1 MEYLY
6 ILKQV
11 LVYVLTAYWCYQTV
25 ISLCSLIKLK
35 DKPYLTNKN
44 HKFMA
49 IVPAHNEE
57 MVVANLI
64 ESLKNQTYD
73 KNLYDIY
80 VIADNCTDNTAEV
93 ARKAG
98 AIVFERF
105 DPAHKTKGYAL
116 QWFLK
121 QKIEENADYVECD
134 FIWEF
139 PNKIRVDKQ
148 YPYKNKKEMLSFVR
162 VVAWNKLIKRQLITD
177 NNLEFPKGLRYEDV
191 EFTYKLIPFVNKFAY
206 VDKPFIHYVQ
216 REGSIA
222 NVQNERTAE
231 IFTVLDNVIE
241 FYKKNN
247 IYEKYRDELEYNY
260 ARYLLCS
267 SLKRMCKIK
276 DKSIREKLLTENWER
291 LNSNFP
297 NWKKNVILKTVNIGK
312 NKYMRT
318 VNKSTYKIY
327 SKILEII

>member
-1 MEYLY
+1 MPKVSVIVPIYNVEKYLEKCINSLLSQTLEDIQIILVNDGSKDNSGNIAKEYE
-6 ILKQV
+6 KN
-11 LVYVLTAYWCYQTV
+11 
-25 ISLCSLIKLK
+25 
-35 DKPYLTNKN
+35 NKN
-44 HKFMA
+44 RIIYVEKENGGLSDARNYGLKYATGDFIA
-49 IVPAHNEE
+49 FLDSDDYIEKNAYEE
-57 MVVANLI
+57 MYN
-64 ESLKNQTYD
+64 
-73 KNLYDIY
+73 
-80 VIADNCTDNTAEV
+80 
-93 ARKAG
+93 KA
-98 AIVFERF
+98 
-105 DPAHKTKGYAL
+105 
-116 QWFLK
+116 
-121 QKIEENADYVECD
+121 IEENADYVECD

-191 EFTYKLIPFVNKFAY
+191 EFTYKLIPFINKFAY

-216 REGSIA
+216 RKGSIA

-276 DKSIREKLLTENWER
+276 DKTIREKLLTESWKR

-297 NWKKNVILKTVNIGK
+297 NWKENVILKTVNIGK

>member
-1 MEYLY
+1 MPKVSVIVPIYNVEKYLEKCINSLLSQTLEDIQIILVNDGSKDNSGNIAREYE
-6 ILKQV
+6 KN
-11 LVYVLTAYWCYQTV
+11 
-25 ISLCSLIKLK
+25 
-35 DKPYLTNKN
+35 NKN
-44 HKFMA
+44 RITYVEKENGGLSDARNYGLKYATGDFIA
-49 IVPAHNEE
+49 FLDSDDYIEKNAYEE
-57 MVVANLI
+57 MYN
-64 ESLKNQTYD
+64 
-73 KNLYDIY
+73 
-80 VIADNCTDNTAEV
+80 
-93 ARKAG
+93 KA
-98 AIVFERF
+98 
-105 DPAHKTKGYAL
+105 
-116 QWFLK
+116 
-121 QKIEENADYVECD
+121 IEENADYVECD

-162 VVAWNKLIKRQLITD
+162 VVAWNKLIKRQLIID
-177 NNLEFPKGLRYEDV
+177 NNLEFPKGLRYEDI

-247 IYEKYRDELEYNY
+247 IYEEYRNELEYNY

-276 DKSIREKLLTENWER
+276 DKTIREKLLTESWER

-297 NWKKNVILKTVNIGK
+297 NWKENVILKTVNIGK

>member
-1 MEYLY
+1 MP
-6 ILKQV
+6 KV
-11 LVYVLTAYWCYQTV
+11 SV
-25 ISLCSLIKLK
+25 
-35 DKPYLTNKN
+35 
-44 HKFMA
+44 
-49 IVPAHNEE
+49 IVPIYNVEKYLEKCINSLLSQTLEDIQIILVNDGSKDNSGNIAKEYEKNNKDRVIYVEKENGGLSDARNYGLKYATGDFIAFLDSDDYIEKNAYEE
-57 MVVANLI
+57 MYN
-64 ESLKNQTYD
+64 
-73 KNLYDIY
+73 
-80 VIADNCTDNTAEV
+80 
-93 ARKAG
+93 KA
-98 AIVFERF
+98 
-105 DPAHKTKGYAL
+105 
-116 QWFLK
+116 
-121 QKIEENADYVECD
+121 IEENADYVECD

-191 EFTYKLIPFVNKFAY
+191 EFTYKLIPFLNKFAY
-206 VDKPFIHYVQ
+206 VDKLFIHYVQ

-276 DKSIREKLLTENWER
+276 DKTIREKLLTESWKR

-297 NWKKNVILKTVNIGK
+297 NWKENVILKTVNIGK

>member
-1 MEYLY
+1 MP
-6 ILKQV
+6 KV
-11 LVYVLTAYWCYQTV
+11 SV
-25 ISLCSLIKLK
+25 
-35 DKPYLTNKN
+35 
-44 HKFMA
+44 
-49 IVPAHNEE
+49 IVPIYNVEKYLEKCINSLLSQTLEDIQIILVNDGSKDNSGNIAKEYEKNNKDRVIYVEKENGGLSDARNYGLKYATGDFIAFLDSDDYIEKNAYEE
-57 MVVANLI
+57 MYN
-64 ESLKNQTYD
+64 
-73 KNLYDIY
+73 
-80 VIADNCTDNTAEV
+80 
-93 ARKAG
+93 KA
-98 AIVFERF
+98 
-105 DPAHKTKGYAL
+105 
-116 QWFLK
+116 
-121 QKIEENADYVECD
+121 IEEDADYVECD

-177 NNLEFPKGLRYEDV
+177 NNLEFPKGLRYEDI
-191 EFTYKLIPFVNKFAY
+191 EFTYKLIPFINKFAY

-247 IYEKYRDELEYNY
+247 IYEEYRDELEYNY

-276 DKSIREKLLTENWER
+276 DKTIREKLLTESWER
-291 LNSNFP
+291 LNLNFP
-297 NWKKNVILKTVNIGK
+297 NWKENVILKTVNIGK

>member
-1 MEYLY
+1 MPKVSVIVPIYNVEKYLEKCINSLLSQTLEDIQIILVNDGSKDNSGNIAREYE
-6 ILKQV
+6 KN
-11 LVYVLTAYWCYQTV
+11 
-25 ISLCSLIKLK
+25 
-35 DKPYLTNKN
+35 NKN
-44 HKFMA
+44 RIIYVEKENGGLSDARNYGLKYATGDFIA
-49 IVPAHNEE
+49 FLDSDDYIEKNAYEE
-57 MVVANLI
+57 MYN
-64 ESLKNQTYD
+64 
-73 KNLYDIY
+73 
-80 VIADNCTDNTAEV
+80 
-93 ARKAG
+93 KA
-98 AIVFERF
+98 
-105 DPAHKTKGYAL
+105 
-116 QWFLK
+116 
-121 QKIEENADYVECD
+121 IEENVDYVECD

-247 IYEKYRDELEYNY
+247 IYEEYRNELEYNY

-276 DKSIREKLLTENWER
+276 DKTIREKLLTESWER
-291 LNSNFP
+291 LNLNFP
-297 NWKKNVILKTVNIGK
+297 NWKENIILKTVNIGK

>member
-1 MEYLY
+1 MP
-6 ILKQV
+6 KV
-11 LVYVLTAYWCYQTV
+11 SV
-25 ISLCSLIKLK
+25 
-35 DKPYLTNKN
+35 
-44 HKFMA
+44 
-49 IVPAHNEE
+49 IVPIYNVEKYLEKCINSLLSQTLEDIQIILVNDGSKDNSGNIAKEYEKNNKDRVIYVEKENGGLSDARNYGIKYATGDFIDFLDSDDYIEKNAYEE
-57 MVVANLI
+57 MYN
-64 ESLKNQTYD
+64 
-73 KNLYDIY
+73 
-80 VIADNCTDNTAEV
+80 
-93 ARKAG
+93 KA
-98 AIVFERF
+98 
-105 DPAHKTKGYAL
+105 
-116 QWFLK
+116 
-121 QKIEENADYVECD
+121 IEENADYVECD

-191 EFTYKLIPFVNKFAY
+191 EFTYKLIPFINKFAY

-247 IYEKYRDELEYNY
+247 IYEEYRDELEYNY

-276 DKSIREKLLTENWER
+276 DKTIREKLLTESWKR

-297 NWKKNVILKTVNIGK
+297 NWKENVILKTVNIGK

>member
-1 MEYLY
+1 MY
-6 ILKQV
+6 
-11 LVYVLTAYWCYQTV
+11 
-25 ISLCSLIKLK
+25 
-35 DKPYLTNKN
+35 NK
-44 HKFMA
+44 A
-49 IVPAHNEE
+49 
-57 MVVANLI
+57 
-64 ESLKNQTYD
+64 
-73 KNLYDIY
+73 
-80 VIADNCTDNTAEV
+80 
-93 ARKAG
+93 
-98 AIVFERF
+98 
-105 DPAHKTKGYAL
+105 
-116 QWFLK
+116 
-121 QKIEENADYVECD
+121 IEENADYVECD

-139 PNKIRVDKQ
+139 PNKIRIDKQ

-177 NNLEFPKGLRYEDV
+177 NNLEFPKGLRYEDI
-191 EFTYKLIPFVNKFAY
+191 EFTYKLIPFLNKFAY
-206 VDKPFIHYVQ
+206 VDNPFIHYVQ

-247 IYEKYRDELEYNY
+247 IYEEYRNELEYNY

-276 DKSIREKLLTENWER
+276 DKIIRGKLLTESWER
-291 LNSNFP
+291 LNLNFP
-297 NWKKNVILKTVNIGK
+297 NWKENVILKTVNIGK

-327 SKILEII
+327 SKILKII